1 MATTVQRR
9 VVSAGPAHRRW
20 PVVGVLVLALLLLAG
35 LRRVTTE
42 GTPALIVRRTLPAYV
57 RLPGSAPVLAWPEE
71 GQAAVEVEGVG
82 DLGVSGSS
90 VSVPIASVA
99 KVMTAYLT
107 LREHPLVAGREG
119 FSVTITPADAAE
131 EEQREAL
138 GESTL
143 NVRAGE
149 RLSERQA
156 LEALLLPS
164 ANNIAALLARYDAG
178 AIAQFVARMN
188 TTARMLGMVSSR
200 YTDPSGFNDETV
212 STAADQLKL
221 ARAAMHIPTFAE
233 IVDEPSVVLPVVGR
247 VANYNGL
254 VGEDGYVGIKTGSD
268 RAAGGCLVF
277 AKKVLIDGRALTVLG
292 VVLSQRGGSL
302 IEAALASAR
311 QLGDSA
317 AASLGLRTALPA
329 GTAVLSASSVDGRGT
344 TAVTASALREV
355 GWGGQRV
362 AVHMVAHPAMTR
374 LKAGE
379 QMASVIVP
387 GVSVASTN
395 ALARSSV
402 GRPSLGWRLRHLF

>member
-1 MATTVQRR
+1 VATTVQRR

-20 PVVGVLVLALLLLAG
+20 PVVGALVLALLLLVG

-42 GTPALIVRRTLPAYV
+42 GTPPLLVHRALPAYV
-57 RLPGSAPVLAWPEE
+57 RLSGSAPVLAWPEE

-82 DLGVSGSS
+82 SLGSVGGSTP
-90 VSVPIASVA
+90 VPIASVA
-99 KVMTAYLT
+99 KVMTAYLM
-107 LREHPLVAGREG
+107 LREHPLAAGQEG
-119 FSVTITPADAAE
+119 FSVTITAADTAE

-149 RLSERQA
+149 RLSERQLLQA
-156 LEALLLPS
+156 LMLPS

-178 AIAQFVARMN
+178 GIAPFVGRMN
-188 TTARMLGMVSSR
+188 ATARALGMASSM

-212 STAADQLKL
+212 STATDQLKL
-221 ARAAMHIPTFAE
+221 ARAAMRIPAFAE
-233 IVDEPSVVLPVVGR
+233 IVDESSVVLPVVGR

-254 VGEDGYVGIKTGSD
+254 VGEDGYVGVKTGSD

-277 AKKVLIDGRALTVLG
+277 AKRVLIDGRALTVLG
-292 VVLSQRGGSL
+292 VVLSQRSGSL
-302 IEAALASAR
+302 IQAALVSAR

-317 AASLGLRTALPA
+317 AASLRLRTVLRA
-329 GTAVLSASSVDGRGT
+329 GTVVLSASSVDGRGT
-344 TAVTASALREV
+344 TAVTAGGLQEV
-355 GWGGQRV
+355 GWGGERV
-362 AVHMVAHPAMTR
+362 PVRVVARPAMTR

-379 QMASVIVP
+379 QMAKVEAS
-387 GVSVASTN
+387 GVRGASTS

-402 GRPSLGWRLRHLF
+402 GGPSLGWRLRHLF

>member
-1 MATTVQRR
+1 
-9 VVSAGPAHRRW
+9 VV
-20 PVVGVLVLALLLLAG
+20 VLLLLVG
-35 LRRVTTE
+35 LRRIMTE
-42 GTPALIVRRTLPAYV
+42 GTPLLLVHRTLPAYV

-82 DLGVSGSS
+82 GLGTSGGSAP
-90 VSVPIASVA
+90 VPIASVA
-99 KVMTAYLT
+99 KMMTAYLT
-107 LREHPLVAGREG
+107 LREHPLAAGGQG
-119 FSVTITPADAAE
+119 FSMRITAADAQE

-149 RLSERQA
+149 QLSERQA
-156 LEALLLPS
+156 LQALLLPS

-178 AIAQFVARMN
+178 GIAPFVARMN
-188 TTARMLGMVSSR
+188 ATARTLGMASST

-221 ARAAMHIPTFAE
+221 ARAAMRIPAFAE
-233 IVDEPSVVLPVVGR
+233 IVNESSVVLPVVGR

-277 AKKVLIDGRALTVLG
+277 AKRVLIDGRALTVLG
-292 VVLSQRGGSL
+292 VVLSQQGGSL
-302 IEAALASAR
+302 IQAALVSAR

-317 AASLGLRTALPA
+317 AASLRLRTALRA
-329 GTAVLSASSVDGRGT
+329 GTVVLGASSADGRGT
-344 TAVTASALREV
+344 TAIAAGALREL
-355 GWGGQRV
+355 GWGGERV
-362 AVHMVAHPAMTR
+362 LVHMAVRPAMTG

-379 QMASVIVP
+379 QMARVAID
-387 GVSVASTN
+387 GVGGGASMS

-402 GRPSLGWRLRHLF
+402 GGPSFGWRLQHLF